1 MVETCECP
9 NGCGVDL
16 RYEGN
21 RQWVCPICNDVY
33 DLEGVEV
40 DDEEECLSV
49 YDAALIWA
57 SHGKDSDYRFGYSE
71 SELEAAL

>member
-1 MVETCECP
+1 MVETCKCP
-9 NGCGVDL
+9 NRCGVDL

-40 DDEEECLSV
+40 DDEEDGLSV
-49 YDAALIWA
+49 YDAALYWV
-57 SHGKDSDYRFGYSE
+57 SHGKDEDYMFG
-71 SELEAAL
+71 

>member
-1 MVETCECP
+1 METCKCP
-9 NGCGVDL
+9 NGCGEDL

-33 DLEGVEV
+33 DLEWV
-40 DDEEECLSV
+40 DTAGEEEVLSV

-57 SHGKDSDYRFGYSE
+57 SHGKDEDYTFGYSDE
-71 SELEAAL
+71 ELENAL